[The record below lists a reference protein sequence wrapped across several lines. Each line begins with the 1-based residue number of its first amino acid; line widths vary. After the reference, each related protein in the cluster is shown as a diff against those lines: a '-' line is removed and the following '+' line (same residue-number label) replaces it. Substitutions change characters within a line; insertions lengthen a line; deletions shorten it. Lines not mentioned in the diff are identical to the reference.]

1 MSGHRQ
7 AALALYPLGPADQD
21 LILAELPDAD
31 QARLRGYLAEL
42 AELGFDDAVPAL
54 SPAMTP
60 APAPAPSSSQA
71 QRAPASAHEQVRAA
85 PAAAMAALFANEPA
99 GLVAQVLASD
109 TWPWHAELLALLE
122 PTRRARV
129 QRALEE
135 RRAQGVA
142 AACAAVLVE
151 AIGARLAAAGVQA
164 PRSKVLQLFARARA
178 WTR

>member
-42 AELGFDDAVPAL
+42 TELGFDGAAPALPSVPAPL
-54 SPAMTP
+54 P
-60 APAPAPSSSQA
+60 SQA
-71 QRAPASAHEQVRAA
+71 GRAPASAHEQVRAA
-85 PAAAMAALFANEPA
+85 PAAAMAALLANEPA
-99 GLVAQVLASD
+99 GLVAQLLACD

-122 PTRRARV
+122 PARRALV
-129 QRALEE
+129 QRALEA
-135 RRAQGVA
+135 RRAQGPA
-142 AACAAVLVE
+142 PACAAVLLE
-151 AIGARLAAAGVQA
+151 ALGPRVAACGVAA
-164 PRSKVLQLFARARA
+164 PRSKIVQLFARARA